1 VSKDRLQ
8 PLALRVKFSFLDVAV
23 ERRVRGNEG
32 KSSGN
37 CNEVHSLTSY
47 S

>member
-1 VSKDRLQ
+1 VCKDRLQ
-8 PLALRVKFSFLDVAV
+8 PLALRVQFSFSDVAA

-37 CNEVHSLTSY
+37 
-47 S
+47 